1 VLAHSCLKSANAP
14 RLATF
19 IRPLLVL
26 TLVFAGCAY
35 VGQYLIVDH
44 WAVWVLGVAA
54 TFVSILGA
62 AVLSGLPAEYRRTVL
77 WRVRVLARLS
87 R

>member
-1 VLAHSCLKSANAP
+1 MPSLA
-14 RLATF
+14 RF
-19 IRPLLVL
+19 IRPLIVL

-35 VGQYLIVDH
+35 FGQYLIVGH

-54 TFVSILGA
+54 TFVLILGA

-77 WRVRVLARLS
+77 WRVRELSRLS